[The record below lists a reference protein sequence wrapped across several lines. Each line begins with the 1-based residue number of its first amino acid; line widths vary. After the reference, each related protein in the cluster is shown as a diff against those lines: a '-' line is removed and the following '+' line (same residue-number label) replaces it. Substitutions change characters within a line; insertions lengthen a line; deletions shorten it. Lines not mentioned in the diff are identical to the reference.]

1 MSFKL
6 ILPGGIICTFE
17 EFIETCA
24 HSCISLPWNRFIY
37 AEMAFFQRWWKNQNE
52 ERRNIVRNLVANG
65 RLEFINGGWCMN
77 DEATTHY
84 VDIIDQ
90 MSLGLK

>member
-1 MSFKL
+1 M
-6 ILPGGIICTFE
+6 IY
-17 EFIETCA
+17 
-24 HSCISLPWNRFIY
+24 RFIY
-37 AEMAFFQRWWKNQNE
+37 AEMAFFQRWWNQQNE
-52 ERRNIVRNLVANG
+52 EKKSIVRDLVDSG

-77 DEATTHY
+77 DESSTHY

>member
-1 MSFKL
+1 M
-6 ILPGGIICTFE
+6 E
-17 EFIETCA
+17 
-24 HSCISLPWNRFIY
+24 NDRFIY
-37 AEMAFFQRWWKNQNE
+37 VEVAFFNKWWVEQTDERKDLVKQLVNE
-52 ERRNIVRNLVANG
+52 G

-90 MSLGLK
+90 MALGLKYTYMLIKKKEFKLFNIIAQFTVF

>member
-1 MSFKL
+1 MWWQEQ
-6 ILPGGIICTFE
+6 TE
-17 EFIETCA
+17 E
-24 HSCISLPWNRFIY
+24 
-37 AEMAFFQRWWKNQNE
+37 MKNV
-52 ERRNIVRNLVANG
+52 VRDLVSSG

-90 MSLGLK
+90 MTLGFKYYSTSDLVLFVSNLNLFAQLFERNLWRVRSSAHWLAD

>member
-1 MSFKL
+1 
-6 ILPGGIICTFE
+6 
-17 EFIETCA
+17 
-24 HSCISLPWNRFIY
+24 
-37 AEMAFFQRWWKNQNE
+37 MAFFLRWWQEQNDATKSLVQE
-52 ERRNIVRNLVANG
+52 LVADG

-90 MSLGLK
+90 MSLGLM

>member
-1 MSFKL
+1 
-6 ILPGGIICTFE
+6 
-17 EFIETCA
+17 
-24 HSCISLPWNRFIY
+24 
-37 AEMAFFQRWWKNQNE
+37 MAFFWQWWEEQNE
-52 ERRNIVRNLVANG
+52 WTRDVVRDLVSQG

-90 MSLGLK
+90 MSLGLRFGRRLDTLTFAPLLAFNGPIHSVYL

>member
-1 MSFKL
+1 
-6 ILPGGIICTFE
+6 
-17 EFIETCA
+17 
-24 HSCISLPWNRFIY
+24 
-37 AEMAFFQRWWKNQNE
+37 MAYFSKWWKEQSVAKKNV
-52 ERRNIVRNLVANG
+52 VRDLVSSG

-90 MSLGLK
+90 MALGLKYTTGIYLNYSLILASNKRWYCGFNHVIDS

>member
-1 MSFKL
+1 
-6 ILPGGIICTFE
+6 
-17 EFIETCA
+17 
-24 HSCISLPWNRFIY
+24 
-37 AEMAFFQRWWKNQNE
+37 MAFFWQWWEEQNDST
-52 ERRNIVRNLVANG
+52 RDIVRDLVNQG

-84 VDIIDQ
+84 ADIVDQ